1 MWYREEMMESTR
13 MVFIRLGNKPLV
25 NGGRGEKCS
34 TKHHLI
40 IDFEVRCFGVTAGKR
55 EKKVA

>member
-25 NGGRGEKCS
+25 NGGGGGRGVVLS
-34 TKHHLI
+34 I
-40 IDFEVRCFGVTAGKR
+40 ISSSI
-55 EKKVA
+55 